1 MNLFVYVHLFSV
13 FILLVIN
20 NMYASLVEIVGA
32 LVSVLVIWVL
42 SGVLVYQAIIR
53 LINQNFDINADIMLT
68 VAGLGVAVNVM

>member
-1 MNLFVYVHLFSV
+1 MSICFLY
-13 FILLVIN
+13 FILLIIN
-20 NMYASLVEIVGA
+20 NMYVSLVEIVGA

-42 SGVLVYQAIIR
+42 SGVLVYQAIVR